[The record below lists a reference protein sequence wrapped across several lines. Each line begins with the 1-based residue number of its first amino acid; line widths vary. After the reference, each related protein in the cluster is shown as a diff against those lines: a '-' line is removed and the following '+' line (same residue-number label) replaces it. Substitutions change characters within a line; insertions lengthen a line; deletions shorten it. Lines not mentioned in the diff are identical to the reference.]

1 MNWLDWVL
9 ILIIAFSAIRGLS
22 TGFFAGVARLLG
34 LILGIAAAFTCYR
47 QLAAYLDAQWGWG
60 DSIAG
65 FLVNHFSNSL
75 IPDLAGKI
83 SMDGLQQTIPGSL
96 DNIAHQLALSVLEFI
111 SFVLI
116 LLAVALVVKIIM
128 QFFSGAV
135 AHTFLSPLDH
145 MGGLLLGL
153 ARGLVIVLV
162 VALLLEPM
170 LSTGVMA
177 GYEQSGTIS
186 RAVAGSLLI
195 PYAYQILDVINLHFP
210 LSSSPIDLIMVNG
223 CRYI

>member
-9 ILIIAFSAIRGLS
+9 ILVITLSALRGLS

-47 QLAAYLDAQWGWG
+47 RLAAYLDAQWGWG

-65 FLVNHFSNSL
+65 FLINHFSNSL
-75 IPDLAGKI
+75 LPDLAGKI

-96 DNIAHQLALSVLEFI
+96 DSIAHQLALSVLEFI

-116 LLAVALVVKIIM
+116 LLAVAMVVKIIM

-145 MGGLLLGL
+145 IGGLLLGL
-153 ARGLVIVLV
+153 ARGLVIVLL
-162 VALLLEPM
+162 VALFLEPV

-177 GYEQSGTIS
+177 GYEQNGAIS

-210 LSSSPIDLIMVNG
+210 LSASPVDLIVMHG